1 MITGGLT
8 VYTEQATDDIMT
20 RLDLLASQAFTLTKL
35 NSLLLFQS
43 VLRLNVNNVIFI
55 CLSFV
60 VELHV
65 NVFRGIIKGLFT
77 GHVQYMDFSAEPK
90 KHL

>member
-1 MITGGLT
+1 M
-8 VYTEQATDDIMT
+8 
-20 RLDLLASQAFTLTKL
+20 
-35 NSLLLFQS
+35 
-43 VLRLNVNNVIFI
+43 NVSNVIFV

-65 NVFRGIIKGLFT
+65 NVFRGIIKGLFS

-90 KHL
+90 QNLRHFSVSRTRV

>member
-1 MITGGLT
+1 M
-8 VYTEQATDDIMT
+8 
-20 RLDLLASQAFTLTKL
+20 S
-35 NSLLLFQS
+35 
-43 VLRLNVNNVIFI
+43 NNIIFV

-60 VELHV
+60 VESHV

-90 KHL
+90 QNLRHFSVSRTRV